1 MRNDLIENRPDH
13 RGLNSREP
21 DPGFFTRPFPL
32 VFGRFRTL
40 AICSQLSK
48 CFVEPFVCHFG
59 LSSIEN
65 CARPAACNHQAMVSD
80 HSLVQERSPFRKWP
94 FPPAAT
100 KSTCRDG
107 LRWRKTD
114 SNPRSLSEGKCWKGR
129 TSRRGGSFFRGGLRV
144 RIRLPPPESVSASRF
159 RGCRRKGPLSERR
172 ALLN

>member
-59 LSSIEN
+59 LSSIKN

-94 FPPAAT
+94 FSPAAT

-114 SNPRSLSEGKCWKGR
+114 SNPQSPPEEGP
-129 TSRRGGSFFRGGLRV
+129 TSSRCSTFPALPFREGPRV
-144 RIRLPPPESVSASRF
+144 RIRLPPAGSQLRTCSSWRNSALRSNVE
-159 RGCRRKGPLSERR
+159 LRR
-172 ALLN
+172 A